1 MSSAND
7 VPETYGLSGD
17 DAWETLRDAG
27 RLRLIRDAFKRLRAA
42 DGFSH
47 ARSTAFISELVL
59 VQGIIALVGLASL
72 LHRGGFSD
80 VIVRTLKEAA
90 PGPAGEVLTKA
101 VTQAHQAGHGHSL
114 ALTLGVIG
122 ALISG
127 TTMMG
132 QMERAMNRLYGIE
145 RDRPTIRKY
154 GRAFVMALSAG
165 VLIAVAFVA
174 IGFGRQV
181 AASLDSDLAVRI
193 WDAARWPVALVLL
206 AAAVAAIFRW
216 APNRHQPQWSW
227 LAFGAT
233 ISVGLWIGVT
243 ALLAWFF
250 SISTTFGETYGPLAG
265 IVALLLWALLSSIAV
280 LFGGAIAAQL
290 EAVRAGDSAPQ
301 LDQRSPRRDRRPSSM
316 TPSTREAS
324 TRSQR
329 EHPSSQ
335 RNAST
340 RMPP

>member
-7 VPETYGLSGD
+7 VPETYGLDGD
-17 DAWETLRDAG
+17 DAWETLRSAG

-47 ARSTAFISELVL
+47 GRSLAFISELVL

-72 LHRGGFSD
+72 LHRGGFSE

-101 VTQAHQAGHGHSL
+101 VAQAHQAGHGHTL

-154 GRAFVMALSAG
+154 GRAFVMALSVG
-165 VLIAVAFVA
+165 TLIAVAFVA
-174 IGFGRQV
+174 IAFGRQV
-181 AASLDSDLAVRI
+181 AASLGSDLAVRI
-193 WDAARWPVALVLL
+193 WEAARWPVALVLL

-233 ISVGLWIGVT
+233 ISVLLWTTVT
-243 ALLAWFF
+243 GLLAWFF

-280 LFGGAIAAQL
+280 LFGGAVAAQL
-290 EAVRAGDSAPQ
+290 EAVRAGDPAPQ
-301 LDQRSPRRDRRPSSM
+301 VGRESRDSSVDSLVR
-316 TPSTREAS
+316 TA
-324 TRSQR
+324 
-329 EHPSSQ
+329 
-335 RNAST
+335 
-340 RMPP
+340 